1 MWRRIKLRCGMMPFP
16 AHLHGARFDHIKGM
30 ADVALADDLTAF
42 SKELLA
48 LHKCS
53 VCSFRYFLPQTGS
66 NFLKFK
72 FRERSEMRD
81 F

>member
-1 MWRRIKLRCGMMPFP
+1 MIQYSHSQRRYHIVPQMWRRIKLRCGMMPFP

-48 LHKCS
+48 L
-53 VCSFRYFLPQTGS
+53 Q
-66 NFLKFK
+66 
-72 FRERSEMRD
+72 
-81 F
+81 